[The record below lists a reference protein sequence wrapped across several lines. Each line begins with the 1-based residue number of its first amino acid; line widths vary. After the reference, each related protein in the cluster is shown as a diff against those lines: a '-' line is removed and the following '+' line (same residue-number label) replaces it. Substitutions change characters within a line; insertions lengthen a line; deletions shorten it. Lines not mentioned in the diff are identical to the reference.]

1 MLFQLIAF
9 VAAAIAGLVASI
21 AGFGIGSI
29 LTPLLAV
36 RLGTKLAVAAV
47 SFPHLAGT
55 LLRFWF
61 IRRHVDRR
69 VLVAFGIASAAG
81 GLAGALLHVWFRSA
95 VLGYVL
101 GALLVFAGFMSLT
114 GLASRMRFGRGT
126 GLIAGALSSVFGGL
140 VGNQG
145 GIRSAALMGFDLS
158 RESFVATATAIALLV
173 DFFRMPVYIAS
184 QWSDLLRTWPFV
196 VVSALGVLG
205 GTVFGQ
211 PLLRR
216 IPERIFRAV
225 VSCIILALGIAMLL
239 HPGGHD

>member
-9 VAAAIAGLVASI
+9 VAAAIAGAVASI

-55 LLRFWF
+55 LLRFWL
-61 IRRHVDRR
+61 IRKHVDGR
-69 VLVAFGIASAAG
+69 VLLTFGITSAAG
-81 GLAGALLHVWFRSA
+81 GLAGALLHVWFKSA

-101 GALLVFAGFMSLT
+101 GALLVFAGLMGLT

-126 GLIAGALSSVFGGL
+126 GLVAGALSGVFGGL

-145 GIRSAALMGFDLS
+145 GIRSAALLGFDLS
-158 RESFVATATAIALLV
+158 KEAFVATATAIALLV
-173 DFFRMPVYIAS
+173 DVFRMPVYIAS
-184 QWSDLLRTWPFV
+184 QWSDLARAWPLTV
-196 VVSALGVLG
+196 IAALGVLA
-205 GTVFGQ
+205 GTIFGQ
-211 PLLRR
+211 PLLRG
-216 IPERIFRAV
+216 IPERVFRAV

-239 HPGGHD
+239 HPAGHD

>member
-1 MLFQLIAF
+1 MLFQLMAF
-9 VAAAIAGLVASI
+9 VAAAIAGAVASI

-29 LTPLLAV
+29 LTPLLAI
-36 RLGTKLAVAAV
+36 RLGTKLAVAGV

-61 IRRHVDRR
+61 IRKHVDRR
-69 VLVAFGIASAAG
+69 VLLTFGITSAAG
-81 GLAGALLHVWFRSA
+81 GLAGALLHVWFKSA

-101 GALLVFAGFMSLT
+101 GALLVFAGVMGLPGLT
-114 GLASRMRFGRGT
+114 ARMRFGRRT
-126 GLIAGALSSVFGGL
+126 GLIAGALSGAFGGL

-158 RESFVATATAIALLV
+158 KEAFVATATAIALLV
-173 DFFRMPVYIAS
+173 DIFRMPVYIAS
-184 QWSDLLRTWPFV
+184 QWGDLLHTWPLV
-196 VVSALGVLG
+196 VIAALGVLA
-205 GTVFGQ
+205 GTIFGQ